1 MEEGKGEAA
10 AGHISRPVS
19 LTCYNGIR
27 HSLARSAFLHS
38 DSRSASRELKALQLA
53 APTCLAM
60 PLLT

>member
-27 HSLARSAFLHS
+27 HSAFLHS

>member
-27 HSLARSAFLHS
+27 HSLARSLA
-38 DSRSASRELKALQLA
+38 RASFTRIPEVRRAN
-53 APTCLAM
+53 
-60 PLLT
+60 